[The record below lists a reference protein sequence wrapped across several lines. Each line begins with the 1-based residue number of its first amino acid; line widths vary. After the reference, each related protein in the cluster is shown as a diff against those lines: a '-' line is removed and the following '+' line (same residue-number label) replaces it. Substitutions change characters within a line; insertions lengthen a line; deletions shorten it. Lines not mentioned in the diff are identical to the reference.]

1 MPVFSYARETFPGE
15 SLSFRFFEPRYRLM
29 CKRIIASGSM
39 EFVFY
44 SGRSE
49 PRPGSLCHVLTVTKM
64 EYLESED
71 VYNVEVHCQ
80 HKNSRSVMTDY
91 FVETETLGL
100 AVCRTRVLHDER
112 LSADSFEA
120 SLVLARKCDSLING
134 ILASSPLLGYQINNL
149 SAPSALRVAS
159 GIHPWYRGN

>member
-1 MPVFSYARETFPGE
+1 MQENLPRRVPK
-15 SLSFRFFEPRYRLM
+15 LPLFEPRYRLM

-39 EFVFY
+39 EFVYY

-49 PRPGSLCHVLTVTKM
+49 PQPGSLCHVLTVTKM

-71 VYNVEVHCQ
+71 VYNVEVQCQ

-100 AVCRTRVLHDER
+100 AV
-112 LSADSFEA
+112 
-120 SLVLARKCDSLING
+120 
-134 ILASSPLLGYQINNL
+134 
-149 SAPSALRVAS
+149 
-159 GIHPWYRGN
+159 